1 MKRVLDKGLE
11 WTIVLLFGSFTAVM
25 LLQVASRYLFNYS
38 FVWSDEF
45 VRYTFIWMVL
55 LASGV
60 AIRRKVHLGF
70 DLFVAKLPRKLQVF
84 LNVLND
90 LLIGVFLVFFF
101 FKSIEL
107 LRSAGLTPSPS
118 MHIPMGVV
126 YIVLPLSALVMF
138 IYVLESIYR
147 TIRYGSTHEAP
158 EDVPGKGG
166 VA

>member
-1 MKRVLDKGLE
+1 LTKGLE

-25 LLQVASRYLFNYS
+25 LLQVVSRYLFNYS

-60 AIRRKVHLGF
+60 AIRRKVRLGF

-90 LLIGVFLVFFF
+90 LLIAVFLVFFF

-107 LRSAGLTPSPS
+107 LRAAGLTPSPS

-126 YIVLPLSALVMF
+126 YVVLPLSALVMF

-147 TIRYGSTHEAP
+147 TLRYGDTHEAT
-158 EDVPGKGG
+158 EDAPGKGG